1 MKAENGVGRQRIV
14 LTARNILQLGD
25 FSGFGMEDIDAS
37 PVCSHPYFLFEFGH
51 AQYDVTAQTGVLS
64 GIAGYQFSLGG
75 ETLDAIVVG

>member
-1 MKAENGVGRQRIV
+1 MQAEYCICGKGMIISGDMFEYG
-14 LTARNILQLGD
+14 NI
-25 FSGFGMEDIDAS
+25 
-37 PVCSHPYFLFEFGH
+37 